1 MTLLQRYNC
10 LDTIA
15 TFRLW
20 EAVSEAATPE
30 SLETYS
36 LSKSLSAPL
45 LFAMLKGIRI
55 DLEIMA
61 ELYDQ
66 FTKECKILEDLLDD
80 ITLPLGMDV
89 INLSSPVQVKWLFA
103 CLGEDL
109 DSSDREALEQVAK
122 ADLDL
127 APVCNLILAWRDRAK
142 MLTVLKPSLVDAD
155 GRMRTFY
162 KVSGTETDRLSS
174 SKNALWTGMNM
185 QNISRDEKANTA
197 KRASIRSIFVADAG
211 KVFLNVDLERAD
223 AWGVALDVLQSTGDR
238 SYLTAVKSFDLH
250 VYVCKLVWQEL
261 AWTSDETENIH
272 VAKKPFYRNI
282 SYRQLGKLGGHLT
295 NYLGQEYTMSR
306 SLKISRVV
314 AKDFQDRYFKAFPGI
329 RPWHLVKSKELQTTG
344 RLTNLFGR
352 KRTFHGRLDSM
363 ATLREAIA
371 YLGQSVTAGSIN
383 RSLLQAWDLQC
394 SRPDLGIEFLAQVH
408 DSLLFQI
415 PESTLTKALPILL
428 QTLQVPI
435 TVTDPRTN
443 QAESHSIPLEASIGW
458 NWSSH
463 SELNPDGLL
472 PLEDMCDPF
481 ANRPNGAART
491 RIPPTQELGFM
502 DRRISSIHRG
512 PIQPDHFPEM
522 GGFDYL
528 GSGP

>member
-20 EAVSEAATPE
+20 ETLSEGASPE
-30 SLETYS
+30 AKETYS

-45 LFAMLKGIRI
+45 LFAMLKGIRV
-55 DLEIMA
+55 DLETMSA
-61 ELYDQ
+61 LHSQ
-66 FTKECKILEDLLDD
+66 FTQECKILEDLLDD

-142 MLTVLKPSLVDAD
+142 MCTVLRPSLVDAD

-185 QNISRDEKANTA
+185 QNITRDERANIA
-197 KRASIRSIFVADAG
+197 SRASIRSVFVSDPG
-211 KVFLNVDLERAD
+211 TVFINVDLERAD
-223 AWGVALDVLQSTGDR
+223 AWGVALEVLQATGDR
-238 SYLTAVKSFDLH
+238 TYLAAVQSFDLH
-250 VYVCKLVWQEL
+250 VHVCKLVWKNL
-261 AWTSDETENIH
+261 GWTSDDKDNTRK
-272 VAKKPFYRNI
+272 AKQPFYRGI

-295 NYLGQEYTMSR
+295 NYLGQEYTMAR
-306 SLKISRVV
+306 SLKVTRAV
-314 AKDFQDRYFKAFPGI
+314 ARDFQEAYFAAFPGI
-329 RPWHLVKSKELQTTG
+329 RPWHLIKSKELQTTG

-352 KRTFHGRLDSM
+352 TRAFHGRLDSM

-371 YLGQSVTAGSIN
+371 FLGQSTTAGSIN
-383 RSLLQAWDLQC
+383 RSLLQAWDLQLR
-394 SRPDLGIEFLAQVH
+394 RPDLGIEFLAQVH
-408 DSLLFQI
+408 DSLLFQL
-415 PESTLTKALPILL
+415 PLATLPKSLPLLLSTLP
-428 QTLQVPI
+428 VPI
-435 TVTDPRTN
+435 TVTDPTTN
-443 QAESHSIPLEASIGW
+443 QPESHTIPLEASIGW

-463 SELNPDGLL
+463 SSLNPDGLL
-472 PLEDMCDPF
+472 PLENLSDPL
-481 ANRPNGAART
+481 ANRAGRT
-491 RIPPTQELGFM
+491 RHPPAQELGFM

-512 PIQPDHFPEM
+512 PQQPDHLPEM
-522 GGFDYL
+522 GGLDYL
-528 GSGP
+528 RGGP

>member
-20 EAVSEAATPE
+20 EAVSKTASKEA
-30 SLETYS
+30 LDIYS
-36 LSKSLSAPL
+36 ISKDLSAPL
-45 LFAMLKGIRI
+45 LFAMLKGIRL
-55 DLEIMA
+55 DLEVMTD
-61 ELYDQ
+61 LHTQ
-66 FTKECKILEDLLDD
+66 FSTECKILEDLLDD

-89 INLSSPVQVKWLFA
+89 INLHSPVQVKWLFS

-127 APVCNLILAWRDRAK
+127 APICNLILAWRDRAK
-142 MLTVLKPSLVDAD
+142 MLTVLGPALVDAD

-162 KVSGTETDRLSS
+162 KVAGTKTDRLSS

-185 QNISRDEKANTA
+185 QNIKRDEKAD
-197 KRASIRSIFVADAG
+197 KVHRASIRSIFVADPG
-211 KVFLNVDLERAD
+211 TIFLNVDLERAD
-223 AWGVALDVLQSTGDR
+223 AWAVALEVLQSTGDR
-238 SYLTAVKSFDLH
+238 TYLDAVQSFDLH
-250 VYVCKLVWQEL
+250 TTVSRLIWPSLPWPEDPVGQIKIAKQFFYRQY
-261 AWTSDETENIH
+261 DYRFM
-272 VAKKPFYRNI
+272 AKKA
-282 SYRQLGKLGGHLT
+282 GHGS
-295 NYLGQEYTMSR
+295 NYLGQPRTLAIQM
-306 SLKISRVV
+306 KIPTRL
-314 AKDFQDRYFKAFPGI
+314 AQEAQDAYFAAFPGI
-329 RPWHLVKSKELQTTG
+329 RPWHLIKSKELQTTG

-352 KRTFHGRLDSM
+352 TRAFHGRLDSM

-383 RSLLQAWDLQC
+383 RSLLQAWHLQC

-415 PESTLTKALPILL
+415 PEDRAATTIPILL
-428 QTLQVPI
+428 ETLKVPI
-435 TVTDPRTN
+435 SVTDPTTSKT
-443 QAESHSIPLEASIGW
+443 ESYTIPLEASTGW

-463 SELNPDGLL
+463 SDLNPDGLL
-472 PLEDMCDPF
+472 PLEDTCDPF
-481 ANRPNGAART
+481 ANRLGRT

-512 PIQPDHFPEM
+512 PKQPDDLSEM
-522 GGFDYL
+522 GSLDYL
-528 GSGP
+528 RGGP